1 MKISIITQ
9 PYKLCIKRETKVQAF
24 FTRKITWL
32 LFVSLFEKASLHSS
46 IMAHVLLLSLIGQLD
61 YGRTADY

>member
-1 MKISIITQ
+1 MKISNITQ

-32 LFVSLFEKASLHSS
+32 PFVSLFVKVSMHSS
-46 IMAHVLLLSLIGQLD
+46 IMVHVLLASLIGYHD
-61 YGRTADY
+61 YGGTADY